1 MICKNCASP
10 INEGSSFCSVCGQK
24 TENAAPAEVTPDT
37 APENIVAPV
46 NNSSPT
52 PASEPKKKDMSKLLT
67 VIISVILS
75 VIASVATTMI
85 MNSDKKDVTVN
96 NNNNTVYENEINEE
110 DTTLAVEEETTAET
124 PTEPTTEASIESL
137 LIGEWKIS
145 SLTVIAE
152 DDPEHWEIETL
163 NIFEDGTC
171 LLDGE
176 SGTWKVAGNELFVVG
191 DLFGGG
197 FWSYNPFYGDF
208 TCDGATLKIP
218 MAKCSDNCGDA
229 ASLTFKKVR

>member
-10 INEGSSFCSVCGQK
+10 INEDSSFCSVCGQK

-67 VIISVILS
+67 VIISVVLS

-85 MNSDKKDVTVN
+85 MNGDKKDVTVN

-110 DTTLAVEEETTAET
+110 DTTLAVEEETTTEM
-124 PTEPTTEASIESL
+124 PTELTTEASIESL
-137 LIGEWKIS
+137 LIGEWELVSQIDS
-145 SLTVIAE
+145 NGNATDYHLQSLK
-152 DDPEHWEIETL
+152 L
-163 NIFEDGTC
+163 YEDGTC
-171 LLDGE
+171 MLNE
-176 SGTWKVAGNELFVVG
+176 EVGTWKIMGGELFVLG
-191 DLFGGG
+191 SISGM
-197 FWSYNPFYGDF
+197 FWNANAFYGEY
-208 TCDGATLKIP
+208 TCDGNTLKVVYSSFESSEP
-218 MAKCSDNCGDA
+218 NVY
-229 ASLTFKKVR
+229 LLYNKVA